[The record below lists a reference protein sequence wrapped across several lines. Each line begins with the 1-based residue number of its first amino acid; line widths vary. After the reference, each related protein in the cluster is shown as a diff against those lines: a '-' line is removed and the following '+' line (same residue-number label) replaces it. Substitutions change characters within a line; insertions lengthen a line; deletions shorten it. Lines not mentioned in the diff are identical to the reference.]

1 MGNDDLMAQTIKFV
15 RSIRRKAKAKEE
27 WEYVPNAGTRAAIEK
42 CVRTR
47 ITRHYKFQRLRK
59 KSLNQM
65 EQKFALFVWAPIQNS
80 LTNKGSVNVCECDT
94 GELDAGEDSRA
105 EEKGRGW
112 GLPDEGDG
120 NGDGY
125 AGEYRSSL

>member
-1 MGNDDLMAQTIKFV
+1 
-15 RSIRRKAKAKEE
+15 
-27 WEYVPNAGTRAAIEK
+27 
-42 CVRTR
+42 
-47 ITRHYKFQRLRK
+47 
-59 KSLNQM
+59 M

-120 NGDGY
+120 NRRGLCM
-125 AGEYRSSL
+125 RSTGSMQSILRRIIRVRG